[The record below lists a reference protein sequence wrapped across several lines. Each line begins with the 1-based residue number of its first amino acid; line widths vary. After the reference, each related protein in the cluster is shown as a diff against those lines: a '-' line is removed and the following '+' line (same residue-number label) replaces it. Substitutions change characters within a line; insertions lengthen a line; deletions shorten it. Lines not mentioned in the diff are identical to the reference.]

1 MQLDNFVEMD
11 QQGKGT
17 FDTRKFHKNSPR
29 LGKFLK
35 THTSYNHEISWL
47 FLTFYA
53 RKDVKK
59 NFGVGRPEVPE
70 NEKVMLRDAGEV
82 QSDPPYQ
89 IHRV

>member
-35 THTSYNHEISWL
+35 THISYNHEISWL

-59 NFGVGRPEVPE
+59 IFGVGRPKMPQ
-70 NEKVMLRDAGEV
+70 NEKNMLRNAWGV
-82 QSDPPYQ
+82 GFAPYQ
-89 IHRV
+89 LHSV

>member
-35 THTSYNHEISWL
+35 THISYNQ
-47 FLTFYA
+47 
-53 RKDVKK
+53 
-59 NFGVGRPEVPE
+59 GVSNYFPSPCSLSVFPPGRVRAAGFRPEGGGRAARFSGAKCP
-70 NEKVMLRDAGEV
+70 KTA
-82 QSDPPYQ
+82 PKAPF
-89 IHRV
+89 